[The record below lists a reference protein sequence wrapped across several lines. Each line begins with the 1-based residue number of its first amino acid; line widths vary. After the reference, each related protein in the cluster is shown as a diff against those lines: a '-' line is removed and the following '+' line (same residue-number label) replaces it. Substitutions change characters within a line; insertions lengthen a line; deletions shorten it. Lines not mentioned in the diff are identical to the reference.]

1 MTASSQLILLIVL
14 ASIGLLW
21 WSSTQAKEIA
31 TQHAR
36 QCCKTH
42 QLQLL
47 DQTVALKKIRLAR
60 NSRGQLDWQ
69 REYEFEYTGK
79 EQLEPADARAT
90 DTRHRDRG
98 SIFMSGRRLIR
109 VNLPFVRDEAGNR
122 IYFQ

>member
-1 MTASSQLILLIVL
+1 MISSSHLTLLIIIAGIAL
-14 ASIGLLW
+14 IW

-31 TQHAR
+31 TRYAR

-47 DQTVALKKIRLAR
+47 DQTVALKKIKLAR
-60 NSRGQLDWQ
+60 NSRGQMAWQ

-79 EQLEPADARAT
+79 EQVDLANVSAT
-90 DTRHRDRG
+90 DTKHRDRG
-98 SIFMSGRRLIR
+98 SIFMSGSQLIR
-109 VNLPFVRDEAGNR
+109 VHLPFVRDEDGNR